1 MHFQHSLRTFSTF
14 TCFQKR
20 PLLSLSYNCRHFHA
34 CISRFTLSI
43 CTFWSTFLYFPPLSL
58 SQLWISN
65 GIGHYQSTFR
75 LFKTYRLQLTLQ
87 KADLFSHFFVK
98 HTTIKLPQ
106 DFQSMLSWFELNFT
120 VTIAFVRIF
129 LRAHAAYA
137 MFQGVIPHQI
147 HQIISKNKCSL
158 IFIGTD
164 TCKFLWNTFNVY
176 ISMCSDSVYI
186 CHVSINYLL

>member
-1 MHFQHSLRTFSTF
+1 MIGPGSDKKGRQNSGAARSLAQNLNLALR
-14 TCFQKR
+14 R
-20 PLLSLSYNCRHFHA
+20 SLCDTPTPIQSMIYKTITIMNFKWNW
-34 CISRFTLSI
+34 TLSVDI
-43 CTFWSTFLYFPPLSL
+43 SFIQNISIAANPAKSWPIFSFFLLNIPL
-58 SQLWISN
+58 
-65 GIGHYQSTFR
+65 
-75 LFKTYRLQLTLQ
+75 
-87 KADLFSHFFVK
+87 
-98 HTTIKLPQ
+98 TIKLPQ
-106 DFQSMLSWFELNFT
+106 DFQAMLSWFELNFT

-137 MFQGVIPHQI
+137 MFLGVIPHQI
-147 HQIISKNKCSL
+147 NQIISKNKCSL